1 MIQEKVGIP
10 VFHRF
15 YHEAR
20 TFADTRRENRKK
32 RQAFEA
38 VTNAEARAKKK
49 LRKKDPAKR
58 ISRGNRK

>member
-20 TFADTRRENRKK
+20 AFADTKKETRKK
-32 RQAFEA
+32 RRAFEA
-38 VTNAEARAKKK
+38 VANPEARAKKK
-49 LRKKDPAKR
+49 LRRNSNKR
-58 ISRGNRK
+58 TF